1 VFMPFPGWELML
13 LLDRSRPNEKRVLTT
28 MTPPWGIARRPRSL
42 MRTTTSPS
50 HPAPRYAWCRADST
64 WQTLPQAR
72 TVTPHH
78 WSSQT
83 SRLNDGI
90 ASHTRQQTQSSQTRW
105 QAESKNIRRSWK
117 TRLMQESTTGT
128 EPPYQSQRSRDGS
141 TIWEVSDRI
150 QLISPA
156 NIPPTQINQP
166 QRPQP
171 FIYPDCRLMFLPT
184 KNLFFQNNSRNI
196 LDPLS
201 VTHFM

>member
-1 VFMPFPGWELML
+1 VYHSRKCTDSNVTLSVRALKKTTVLAEEGKTVVRIPVTNQGEVFMPFPGWELML
-13 LLDRSRPNEKRVLTT
+13 LLGRSRPNEKRVLTT
-28 MTPPWGIARRPRSL
+28 MTPLWGIARRPRSL

-50 HPAPRYAWCRADST
+50 HPAPRYAWCRADSM

-141 TIWEVSDRI
+141 TIWEGSDRI
-150 QLISPA
+150 TTYITCQCPS
-156 NIPPTQINQP
+156 
-166 QRPQP
+166 
-171 FIYPDCRLMFLPT
+171 
-184 KNLFFQNNSRNI
+184 NSN
-196 LDPLS
+196 
-201 VTHFM
+201 